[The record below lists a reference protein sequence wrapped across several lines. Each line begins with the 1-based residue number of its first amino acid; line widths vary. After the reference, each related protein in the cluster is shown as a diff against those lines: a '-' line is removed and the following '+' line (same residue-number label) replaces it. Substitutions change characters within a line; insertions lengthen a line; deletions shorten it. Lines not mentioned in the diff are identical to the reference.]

1 MKIKICGMR
10 ESENMKEV
18 AALSPDYIGFIFYK
32 NSPRYIT
39 QIPTNGPHQIKKTGV
54 FVNEEYDQIMKKV
67 ELFGLQAIQ
76 LHGEESVELCEK
88 LGDQNLEVIKAFSV
102 DDDFNFEKIHSY
114 QKVTDYFLF
123 DTKGKNYGGN
133 GHAFNWS
140 RLQNYTL
147 NHPFFLSG
155 GIGLEHSEEI
165 KKIYDSSLPLAG
177 IDLNS
182 KFEIAPGIKDI
193 QKLNK
198 MKESLL

>member
-1 MKIKICGMR
+1 MKHPDNIKKV
-10 ESENMKEV
+10 S
-18 AALSPDYIGFIFYK
+18 ALSPDYIGFIFYK
-32 NSPRYIT
+32 KSPRYLT
-39 QIPTNGPHQIKKTGV
+39 QIPENIPEGIKKTGV
-54 FVNEEYDQIMKKV
+54 FVNEEYDQILDKV
-67 ELFGLQAIQ
+67 RLFNLQAVQ

-88 LGDQNLEVIKAFSV
+88 LRHQNLEVIKAFSI

-133 GHAFNWS
+133 GLAFNWS
-140 RLQNYTL
+140 ILQNYRFS
-147 NHPFFLSG
+147 HPFFLSG

-165 KKIYDSSLPLAG
+165 KKINDSSLPLVG

-182 KFEIAPGIKDI
+182 KFEIAPGLKDI
-193 QKLNK
+193 QKLKK